1 MASLSNNRPEQDL
14 YADDETLKRIEIADL
29 TQDIENL
36 KSKHSILEELN
47 GLRSKFEQ
55 VSLPTGIFANIAERL
70 QENIRETNEKE
81 ARLLF
86 LFELGFLTN

>member
-1 MASLSNNRPEQDL
+1 MASLANNRPEQDL
-14 YADDETLKRIEIADL
+14 YVDDETLKRIEIADL
-29 TQDIENL
+29 TQNIENL
-36 KSKHSILEELN
+36 KSKRSILEELN

-55 VSLPTGIFANIAERL
+55 VSLPTAIFASMAERL

-86 LFELGFLTN
+86 LFELGVLN